1 MPQQQAPWLETAY
14 GWAYGENG
22 WNIGMDSNLL
32 KFSVLFDC
40 NVDSIVASLPSAVN
54 GKVHYLTTDNRLYFA
69 VGTTYFST
77 ALPRWFEFKDRLTGN
92 TYQFNGT
99 AAVVVNSPA
108 QVESRLNAVELTIT
122 SLGSAAYEDIEFFAT
137 QASLDVVEA
146 SSQAYTDVLRQD
158 LIDESG
164 AGILGFDDAL
174 TYPVDSVGARLLAT
188 DLSVDAYGASPS
200 NADNTSA
207 YNALIAAAPEGATI
221 RWGKP
226 GQVYIGNFSSPT
238 KSLRLDLN
246 GAILRDF
253 TTVQPVVAI
262 GSLSNVVAHP
272 VVEASLAYGATS
284 FQVVGAAGLFAAGDI
299 GYLWDS
305 ASRPSDTQSVN
316 FECVKI
322 RSVVGDV
329 VSIEGFLASYKGAGA
344 INFYRDPNQLKG
356 VEVFGGTIS
365 PSASHTSIGVAAF
378 NCDGVR
384 VHGLETTGTTGDAVS
399 IRFCYDVLASDIK
412 TKNPTAVGSGQG
424 YGVSLLGVSQFGVYN
439 VLGHGM
445 RHAYDQDS
453 AYFGKIS
460 AVTDLDDRS
469 ACVTLAH
476 NGFAGHIDLDG
487 VTTKTLQYPVTLSS
501 QGYDGA
507 TAALRGNHPFRAINI
522 RGVDATIDATISPN
536 SAGIFGVYFQNSV
549 IDSSVRDVSCNILSA
564 DAVTLSAVSSIVRVD
579 GIAKGTFEV
588 SGLSANKVGRA
599 LFATGNRGTLAV
611 DSCIAKVSNIHLGA
625 CAMVSLLQGSWAA
638 SFSDVAVDT
647 APAASKIFGVD
658 AAHSSNPRG
667 VYVGHAVSYFGSEL
681 PVITTSNFMDA
692 GALLSGTRGI
702 GSGLTVADGQAVT
715 QAELQNRS
723 ARLLLLPPSGAGTTT
738 LSATAALP
746 PPVVLGQEVQIITLT
761 GRNSVVLPAGNNL
774 HAAITIA
781 PGEQVRLVGYAS
793 KWGIVAR
800 SASV

>member
-22 WNIGMDSNLL
+22 WNTGMDSNLL

-99 AAVVVNSPA
+99 ATVVVNSPA

-253 TTVQPVVAI
+253 TTTAPVVAI
-262 GSLSNVVAHP
+262 GSLANVVAHP

-284 FQVVGAAGLFAAGDI
+284 FQVVGAASLFAAGDI

-305 ASRPSDTQSVN
+305 ATRPSDAQAVN
-316 FECVKI
+316 YEAVKI
-322 RSVVGDV
+322 QAVSGDV
-329 VSIEGFLASYKGAGA
+329 VTVAGFLASYKGAGA
-344 INFYRDPNQLKG
+344 IKFYRDPNQLKG
-356 VEVFGGTIS
+356 AEVFGGTIS
-365 PSASHTSIGVAAF
+365 PSASHVTIGVAVF
-378 NCDGVR
+378 NCDGVQ
-384 VHGLETTGTTGDAVS
+384 VDNIKTTGTTGDAVGV
-399 IRFCYDVLASDIK
+399 RFCYDVGVSDITTDK
-412 TKNPTAVGSGQG
+412 PTGVGSGQG
-424 YGVSLLGVSQFGVYN
+424 YGVSLLGVSHFSVAN

-445 RHAYDQDS
+445 RHVYDQDS
-453 AYFGKIS
+453 SYFGKIHNI
-460 AVTDLDDRS
+460 TDMDDRS

-476 NGFAGHIDLDG
+476 NGFAGHIDLEG
-487 VTTKTLQYPVTLSS
+487 VTTKTVQYPVTLSS
-501 QGYDGA
+501 QGYSGA
-507 TAALRGNHPFRAINI
+507 TPALRGNHPFRKIRI
-522 RGVDATIDATISPN
+522 RGIDTTIDASISPN
-536 SAGIFGVYFQNSV
+536 TAGVFGVYFQNSV
-549 IDSSVRDVSCNILSA
+549 IDSSVRDVSCNVINA
-564 DAVTLSAVSSIVRVD
+564 DAVTLSAGSSIVRVD

-611 DSCIAKVSNIHLGA
+611 DACVAQVSNIHVGA
-625 CAMVSLLQGSWAA
+625 CAMIALLQGSWAA
-638 SFSDVAVDT
+638 SFSDVVSDT
-647 APAASKIFGVD
+647 APAASKVFGVE

-667 VYVGHAVSYFGSEL
+667 VYVGQGVSYFGAEL
-681 PVITTSNFMDA
+681 PVVTTSNFMDA
-692 GALLSGTRGI
+692 GDLPKGTRNI
-702 GSGLTVADGQAVT
+702 GSGLTVAAGQAVT

-723 ARLLLLPPSGAGTTT
+723 AHLLLLPPSGAGTAT
-738 LSATAALP
+738 LSATDALP

-761 GRNSVVLPAGNNL
+761 GRHSVVLPAGNNL

-793 KWGIVAR
+793 KWSLVAR